1 MPLAEAAT
9 LVSDFV
15 SLAVL
20 SEEAELTVSALLSVF
35 SGADALISLLVTSL
49 FQARVLQPVP
59 QGSLKTCR
67 KNCIPKAKYTP

>member
-49 FQARVLQPVP
+49 FSGLF
-59 QGSLKTCR
+59 
-67 KNCIPKAKYTP
+67 